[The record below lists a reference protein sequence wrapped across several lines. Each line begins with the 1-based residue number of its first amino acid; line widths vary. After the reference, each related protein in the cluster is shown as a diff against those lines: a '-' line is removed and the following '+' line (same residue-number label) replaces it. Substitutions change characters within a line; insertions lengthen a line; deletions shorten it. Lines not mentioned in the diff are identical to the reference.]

1 MAQTQTISVT
11 LDDLAVD
18 DEVVIQDRD
27 HNAHGARGTVYHID
41 LETKLV
47 SVVTKGMVDTW
58 EGYVDGL
65 QKVVREAACQN
76 SLLTS

>member
-1 MAQTQTISVT
+1 MAQTQTINVT

-18 DEVVIQDRD
+18 DEVVVHDRG
-27 HNAHGARGTVYHID
+27 HNAHGARGVVYHID

-58 EGYVDGL
+58 EGYADGL
-65 QKVVREAACQN
+65 QKIINEAVI
-76 SLLTS
+76 